1 MALFRPAYLA
11 RWLDDVADGRG
22 SVSDVRKRGFE
33 SYTALLEA
41 RARDRGWRLVWFESA
56 TDLWTRLASVGN
68 PIERVWFW
76 GHARDDLWLTLA
88 HAADARAIRP
98 PATAVVTTASIAGH
112 AALLSSFGPVGR
124 TVSLGCNTAAFA
136 SEWSRVFGVA
146 AEGVEGK
153 VDFSG
158 IHATGGDPTLVGTA
172 RWRAFGAV
180 VPQRRP

>member
-1 MALFRPAYLA
+1 MR
-11 RWLDDVADGRG
+11 RCGRR
-22 SVSDVRKRGFE
+22 SVQG
-33 SYTALLEA
+33 
-41 RARDRGWRLVWFESA
+41 RAHRFV
-56 TDLWTRLASVGN
+56 
-68 PIERVWFW
+68 
-76 GHARDDLWLTLA
+76 
-88 HAADARAIRP
+88 
-98 PATAVVTTASIAGH
+98 
-112 AALLSSFGPVGR
+112 
-124 TVSLGCNTAAFA
+124 GCNTAAFA